1 MSFWNN
7 PGASFE
13 GLAHDPWHSMENF
26 ATTGLVPLI
35 PYVAGIV
42 GGIYGGPAGAAA
54 GGAAGQE
61 GVDYFSGNSK
71 ARTGQGIFGSLVGG
85 AGKGMMA
92 SGGYGAGMNY
102 MDTGSISSGQGMS
115 ALSQL
120 TKLFGNSASG
130 SAGGSSI
137 GGTSSSSSP
146 LNYFQARNQKIQDLQ
161 RYITGEPPLT
171 GIGNQAAVSQD
182 AEKQALEGY
191 STDKNKPEYVA
202 DSKPVEVFN
211 DETNEG

>member
-26 ATTGLVPLI
+26 GTTGLVPLI
-35 PYVAGIV
+35 PYAAGIV
-42 GGIYGGPAGAAA
+42 GGIYGGPQGAMAA
-54 GGAAGQE
+54 GAAGQE

-71 ARTGQGIFGSLVGG
+71 ARTGQGILGSLVGG
-85 AGKGMMA
+85 AGKGYAA
-92 SGGYGAGMNY
+92 SSGYGAGMNY

-120 TKLFGNSASG
+120 TKLFGNSAS
-130 SAGGSSI
+130 SSTGSSST

-146 LNYFQARNQKIQDLQ
+146 LNYFQARNQKIQELQ
-161 RYITGEPPLT
+161 KYITGESPLT

-182 AEKQALEGY
+182 AEKQALESY
-191 STDKNKPEYVA
+191 STDKNKPEYLA
-202 DSKPVEVFN
+202 DSKPVEVFT
-211 DETNEG
+211 ETNEG